1 MSTHVL
7 SAPATLSASQ
17 THFNLTRAKAA
28 IGRWIVRVGEHR
40 ARKEVERLARHF
52 EVINPTLSAELYAAL
67 EADRT

>member
-28 IGRWIVRVGEHR
+28 IGRWIVRVGEQR
-40 ARKEVERLARHF
+40 ARKEVERLAHHF
-52 EVINPTLSAELYAAL
+52 ELINPTLSAELYAAL